1 MPPARPPHWAVF
13 LDLLLGF
20 FLFFSSAFKLHP
32 ILLFPLGGSSRSVVH
47 TLSPTSLLLFLLKD
61 QSRLQLRVLP
71 PGRAGRVGHPCLG
84 GR

>member
-32 ILLFPLGGSSRSVVH
+32 ILLFPLGGSSTVCGPHAVPNV
-47 TLSPTSLLLFLLKD
+47 TAA
-61 QSRLQLRVLP
+61 LP
-71 PGRAGRVGHPCLG
+71 A
-84 GR
+84 